1 MLERKI
7 QNLLNNGLS
16 LFNKKNFDQAES
28 IFKEVLKLDKK
39 NAHAYCGLGTISA
52 ARGKYEDALNYLN
65 TTIKLQPQN
74 FYAHKH
80 IGTIFFSLE
89 KFNEAIEYY
98 TKALIIKPNNLNSLY
113 LRGIAYEKKKNLV
126 SAIKDFYKIKK
137 IFPNDKNIDGVIL
150 LTKAKLC
157 SWNNYSNQLNKI
169 IKKIENKTLAWEPL
183 TSAILQ
189 NSLEVQKTTTE
200 LYVKEKSQKLNDIFI
215 YKKKEGKIKI
225 GYFSSDFY
233 SHAVSLL
240 ISKIFELHNKDKFT
254 FFGFSLFK
262 PPFEDKIYEK
272 IKNYFD
278 KFIEMKNMTDEEI
291 INITRSHKIDI
302 AIDLN
307 GFTGRN
313 RFNIFFNRIAP
324 IQINYLGYP
333 GTMGFENMDYIIAD
347 KIIIPENHKIFYK
360 EKIIFMPDTYQ
371 ATDNTRKIS
380 DRIFTRD
387 ELGLPEKNFI
397 YCCFNSSFKITP
409 EIFKIWI
416 NILKKVKD
424 SSLWLLFS
432 NNEVV
437 NNLKKELVK
446 NSISEDRLVFAEE
459 MENSLHLAR
468 LKKADLILDTL
479 PYNGHTT
486 TSDALWAG
494 VPVLTCIGKTFA
506 GRVSASL
513 LHACNMQELITHNI
527 REYEDLAVNL
537 AIDKVKINKFKNH
550 LSNNKSLNLFN
561 SELFTKNLEKAYE
574 TIYQTHNLGIPKKD
588 IYIN

>member
-1 MLERKI
+1 MLEKNI
-7 QNLLNNGLS
+7 QSLLNSGLD
-16 LFNKKNFDQAES
+16 LFNKKEFNQAEL
-28 IFKEVLKLDKK
+28 IYKEILRLDKK
-39 NAHAYCGLGTISA
+39 NAEAYCALGTIA
-52 ARGKYEDALNYLN
+52 AIRSKYKDALNYLN
-65 TTIKLQPQN
+65 ITIKLQPQN
-74 FYAHKH
+74 FYAHNN
-80 IGTIFFSLE
+80 IGTIFFSFE
-89 KFNEAIEYY
+89 KFNEAIEHY
-98 TKALIIKPNNLNSLY
+98 TKSLIIKPDYLNSLY
-113 LRGIAYEKKKNLV
+113 MRGLAYERKKNLTL
-126 SAIKDFYKIKK
+126 AIKDYYKIKK
-137 IFPNDKNIDGVIL
+137 FFPDDMFIDGVIL
-150 LTKAKLC
+150 LAKAKIC
-157 SWNNYSNQLNKI
+157 SWNNYTYQLNKL
-169 IKKIENKTLAWEPL
+169 IKKIKNKILAWEPL
-183 TSAILQ
+183 TSVILQ
-189 NSLEVQKTTTE
+189 NSLEIQKTTTE
-200 LYVKEKSQKLNDIFI
+200 LYVKEKSQKLKDIFI
-215 YKKKEGKIKI
+215 YKKNEGKIKI

-240 ISKIFELHNKDKFT
+240 ISKVFELHNKDKFT

-262 PPFEDKIYEK
+262 PPFEDKTYEK
-272 IKNYFD
+272 IKGYFNQ
-278 KFIEMKNMTDEEI
+278 FIEMENMTDGEI
-291 INITRSHKIDI
+291 INIIRSHKIDI

-307 GFTGRN
+307 GFTSRN

-324 IQINYLGYP
+324 IQVNYLGYP

-347 KIIIPENHKIFYK
+347 KIIIPESHKIFYK

-380 DRIFTRD
+380 DRIFTKD

-397 YCCFNSSFKITP
+397 YGCFNSSFKITP

-424 SSLWLLFS
+424 STLWLLFS

-437 NNLKKELVK
+437 NNLKKELTK
-446 NSISEDRLVFAEE
+446 NSISEDRLVFAEG

-494 VPVLTCIGKTFA
+494 VPVLTCIGETFA

-513 LHACNMQELITHNI
+513 LHACNMQELITNNLQ
-527 REYEDLAVNL
+527 EYEDLAVNL
-537 AIDKVKINKFKNH
+537 AIDKMKINKFKNH
-550 LSNNKSLNLFN
+550 LSSKKSLNLFN

-574 TIYQTHNLGIPKKD
+574 TIYHNHNLGISKKD